1 VETRGTVDVS
11 ETAEGTLNIHI
22 LDANG
27 GTVIV
32 NTATA
37 IVTGGSGNDWFVAGS
52 GNATFIG
59 NGGWDEF
66 DSGTGDATFVGGEG
80 SSYYIE
86 PGSGNVRI
94 SSNGDNAEL
103 IFDQG
108 IGLDKLSAHTVQNEN
123 GQIEYVVAVQGQG
136 TVTLTSDGQHTL
148 PSIGIV
154 GMDGSYDYSV
164 TLSDLLLSTD
174 PAATM
179 STDTDMVVPAGV
191 VKVSLLG
198 VANLTVQGNELDD
211 TIVAN
216 DGDDTLIA
224 GSGLATLVTGHG
236 QDTLVGNGG
245 NTVYQYQLG
254 SGQATI
260 LASAAGD
267 VLQFGEGITQNDLSV
282 AVINP
287 VDGTEIIE
295 MLLSSQIAVEIR
307 VDGEG
312 NRVDD
317 VMFADGT
324 DVTLSA
330 MLSGEAGITLVGQS
344 AAGIHV

>member
-1 VETRGTVDVS
+1 
-11 ETAEGTLNIHI
+11 
-22 LDANG
+22 
-27 GTVIV
+27 
-32 NTATA
+32 
-37 IVTGGSGNDWFVAGS
+37 
-52 GNATFIG
+52 
-59 NGGWDEF
+59 
-66 DSGTGDATFVGGEG
+66 
-80 SSYYIE
+80 
-86 PGSGNVRI
+86 
-94 SSNGDNAEL
+94 
-103 IFDQG
+103 
-108 IGLDKLSAHTVQNEN
+108 
-123 GQIEYVVAVQGQG
+123 
-136 TVTLTSDGQHTL
+136 
-148 PSIGIV
+148 
-154 GMDGSYDYSV
+154 
-164 TLSDLLLSTD
+164 
-174 PAATM
+174 
-179 STDTDMVVPAGV
+179 
-191 VKVSLLG
+191 
-198 VANLTVQGNELDD
+198 
-211 TIVAN
+211 VAN

-224 GSGLATLVTGHG
+224 GSGLTTLVTGHG

-282 AVINP
+282 AVINA